1 MASFHMTSP
10 WLPTAALA
18 ASGMLLGFAAAA
30 VVGLG
35 IESERIQDLENR
47 LVVANAQVDALQ
59 TAAESVG
66 LALAMPTSDLPQQ
79 TSTEFQVSALP
90 SPAVTTRPETVAAMA
105 MTSQPK
111 DTPAVKAPA
120 AQPPPTK
127 QVASTKPAPP
137 APNPVVPTVK
147 AAPPVPKPQTPIAKP
162 TPAAAETKST
172 ATTGRIELPTPTIT
186 ATADN
191 ADMAMPRKKPPE
203 PVQDD
208 ELKAAIS
215 KNAIEM
221 APKSKMGVEKLETGG
236 VVMSSGIKVRVG
248 DRFNSGERLLDV
260 DLATGRIVTDKRT
273 VVIMN

>member
-1 MASFHMTSP
+1 MALTTS
-10 WLPTAALA
+10 
-18 ASGMLLGFAAAA
+18 GILLGFAAAA
-30 VVGLG
+30 VFGLG
-35 IESERIQDLENR
+35 IESERIQELENR
-47 LVVANAQVDALQ
+47 LTKANAQVDALQ
-59 TAAESVG
+59 TAVESVNW
-66 LALAMPTSDLPQQ
+66 ALAMPTLDLPQQ
-79 TSTEFQVSALP
+79 TSTEFQVAALP

-111 DTPAVKAPA
+111 DMPAVKAPA
-120 AQPPPTK
+120 AQPTPTK
-127 QVASTKPAPP
+127 QVAVASTKPAPP
-137 APNPVVPTVK
+137 APNPAAPTVK

-162 TPAAAETKST
+162 TPAAAETKPT